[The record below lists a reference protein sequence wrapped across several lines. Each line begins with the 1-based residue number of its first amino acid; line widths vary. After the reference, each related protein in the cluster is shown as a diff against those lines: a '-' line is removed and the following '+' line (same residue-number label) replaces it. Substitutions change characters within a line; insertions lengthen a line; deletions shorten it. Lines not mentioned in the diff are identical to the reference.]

1 MSNFSDESRKEAL
14 RRFLFCTVSDGDND
28 QGSGLLFAFK
38 LLVPVYISLTIT
50 ATLGNSL
57 ILAALH
63 KDTSLHLP
71 SKILLR
77 TLAVTDLCVGIIG
90 LPLCVIFIFSALFAS
105 WDLCRMAKI
114 LMYVFNTIFSCV
126 SLLTLT
132 AISVDRLLALLLRL
146 RYRQVVT
153 VKRVRAVVVLFWLS
167 TSVTGVLTY
176 VSDMNPYLIISGVC
190 TINLLPLLI
199 STYSYSRIFLTI
211 RRQRQIQLRSSPLGL
226 TASSGLNMERYKK
239 TVHNALWVH
248 LTLVACYLPSSVVM
262 VLTAVRG
269 FTSSVLLAQ
278 GWAFALVYLNSS
290 LNPVLFCWKIKEVR
304 RAVKEIMR
312 QFRKVDT
319 IVVVGNQQSYNNQ

>member
-1 MSNFSDESRKEAL
+1 MSNFSDESRKEPL
-14 RRFLFCTVSDGDND
+14 RQFLFCNLSEGDND
-28 QGSGLLFAFK
+28 QGSGHLYAFK
-38 LLVPVYISLTIT
+38 LLVPVYIFLTLT

-57 ILAALH
+57 ILLALH

-90 LPLCVIFIFSALFAS
+90 QPLCVIFIFSALFGK
-105 WDLCRMAKI
+105 WDLCRVAKI

-153 VKRVRAVVVLFWLS
+153 VKRVRAVLLMFWLT
-167 TSVTGVLTY
+167 TSVAGILTY
-176 VSDMNPYLIISGVC
+176 VLNMNPYFLISGVC
-190 TINLLPLLI
+190 TSNLLPLLI
-199 STYSYSRIFLTI
+199 STYCYSRIFLAI
-211 RRQRQIQLRSSPLGL
+211 RRQRQIQLQSTPLGM
-226 TASSGLNMERYKK
+226 TASIALNMTRYKK
-239 TVHNALWVH
+239 TVSNALWVH
-248 LTLVACYLPSSVVM
+248 LTLLVCYFPSAVVM

-278 GWAFALVYLNSS
+278 GWAFTLVFLNSS

-304 RAVKEIMR
+304 QAVKEIIR
-312 QFRKVDT
+312 QLRE
-319 IVVVGNQQSYNNQ
+319 GS